1 MLTTERPL
9 RAPIPSLAHAGH
21 TSSLI
26 MVSSDAE
33 LAARVVERDRSAI
46 EMVFNEFGGA
56 IKSLA
61 LRVVRDEAL
70 ADDVVQDTFLGFWNA
85 PGKFSP
91 ERGSL
96 RTFLLTIAHRRAVDI
111 VRSEVARSRREERP
125 PDPDYYDV
133 AEEVLARDLSERVRR
148 ALADLAEGEREAVAL
163 AYFGGLSYVEV
174 AKRLNQPEGTVK
186 SRIRSGMRKLSV
198 SLAGMST

>member
-9 RAPIPSLAHAGH
+9 VGPIASLTHAGP
-21 TSSLI
+21 SSLL
-26 MVSSDAE
+26 MMTPDAE
-33 LAARVVERDRSAI
+33 LVDRVVKGDRSAI
-46 EMVFNEFGGA
+46 ETTFNAFGGA

-61 LRVVRDEAL
+61 MRVLRDETL
-70 ADDVVQDTFLGFWNA
+70 ADDVVQDTFLGFWEA
-85 PGKFSP
+85 PEKFDA

-111 VRSEVARSRREERP
+111 VRSEVARSRREEKP

-133 AEEVLARDLSERVRR
+133 AEEMWARDLSENVRR
-148 ALADLAEGEREAVAL
+148 ALDDLADGEREAIAL
-163 AYFGGLSYVEV
+163 AYLGGLSYVEV
-174 AKRLNQPEGTVK
+174 ANRLGQPEGTVK